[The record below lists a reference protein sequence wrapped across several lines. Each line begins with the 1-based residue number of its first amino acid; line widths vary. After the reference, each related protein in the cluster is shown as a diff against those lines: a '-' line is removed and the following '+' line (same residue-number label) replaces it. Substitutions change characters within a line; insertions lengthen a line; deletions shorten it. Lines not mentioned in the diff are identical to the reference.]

1 MLEKEYRNITDLFLD
16 VASEDIGNK
25 QFKEAANLIV
35 MTITEFDEH
44 TDIIKFLAY
53 LFKTMPRQDI
63 ESLITELS
71 QEMMW
76 LCPKSYITKNQRYKM
91 LSFRKQA
98 SALFLAHGFHLGT
111 EKDCLEMAGDKTL
124 PLPVYMFAWKKKNS
138 SSHPY

>member
-1 MLEKEYRNITDLFLD
+1 MIEKEYRNITDLFLD

-44 TDIIKFLAY
+44 TDMIKYLAY

-76 LCPKSYITKNQRYKM
+76 LCPKSYISKNQRYKM

-98 SALFLAHGFHLGT
+98 AALFLAHGFQLGT
-111 EKDCLEMAGDKTL
+111 GKDCPQVAEDKTAA
-124 PLPVYMFAWKKKNS
+124 LPVFMFAWEKKKS